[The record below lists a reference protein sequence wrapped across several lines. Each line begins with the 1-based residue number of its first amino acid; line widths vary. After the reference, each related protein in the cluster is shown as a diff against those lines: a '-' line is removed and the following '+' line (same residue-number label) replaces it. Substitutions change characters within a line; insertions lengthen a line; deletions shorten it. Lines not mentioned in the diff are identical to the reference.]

1 MRLSTSSVMRRTVQR
16 AAPSGGVLQTIAMIR
31 CFSDGLRTWA
41 APGRGRSKSAA
52 STPPCRYRAAILWTP
67 AGVRRTSLATCGALR
82 PWSSC
87 NNAITRVVTRT
98 CCSPFFSMLSTRS
111 RSEARN
117 RNGRGGRPIPWDAPP
132 RSCVTYFIY
141 SSRGRRPS
149 PTFSTHARC
158 VPSVRIYHHDS
169 RHGCGHDTGQ
179 RTGVCE
185 HANNNGMDAY
195 HRIDY
200 RGDRWKHPGAAPIAS
215 RHHWCL

>member
-1 MRLSTSSVMRRTVQR
+1 MSTSSVMRRTVQR

-98 CCSPFFSMLSTRS
+98 CCRPFFSMLSTRS

-117 RNGRGGRPIPWDAPP
+117 RNGRGGRPVPWGAPP
-132 RSCVTYFIY
+132 RCCVTYFIY
-141 SSRGRRPS
+141 SSRGRRPG
-149 PTFSTHARC
+149 PARQERSNPDARRMSRRTRSRRRITRMKPRC
-158 VPSVRIYHHDS
+158 SALVTPSRAGRQEPRCPFPPSCAPRI
-169 RHGCGHDTGQ
+169 RA
-179 RTGVCE
+179 RT
-185 HANNNGMDAY
+185 M
-195 HRIDY
+195 
-200 RGDRWKHPGAAPIAS
+200 P
-215 RHHWCL
+215 